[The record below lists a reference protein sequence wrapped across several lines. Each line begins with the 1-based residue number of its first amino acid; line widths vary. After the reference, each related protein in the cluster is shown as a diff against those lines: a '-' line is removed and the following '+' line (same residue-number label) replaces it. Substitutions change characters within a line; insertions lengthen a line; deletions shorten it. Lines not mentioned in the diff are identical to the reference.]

1 MGLSAGRCILPR
13 DLDLPGRPQSKTGS
27 ASYSAV
33 ISMSP
38 YLWLVTL
45 GSLITAGPALAR
57 TAIARSRPRGEIQ
70 IPSGA
75 AIDRMLD
82 SNAVP
87 PPDKQFSPNDAK
99 AIQQMDQRAKRIDQ
113 KVMKGICTGC

>member
-1 MGLSAGRCILPR
+1 MQR
-13 DLDLPGRPQSKTGS
+13 
-27 ASYSAV
+27 
-33 ISMSP
+33 

-45 GSLITAGPALAR
+45 GSLITALPALAQDR
-57 TAIARSRPRGEIQ
+57 NRPFTPSEEIQ

-82 SNAVP
+82 SNTVP
-87 PPDKQFSPNDAK
+87 PPNKEFSPNNVK

>member
-1 MGLSAGRCILPR
+1 MQR
-13 DLDLPGRPQSKTGS
+13 
-27 ASYSAV
+27 
-33 ISMSP
+33 

-45 GSLITAGPALAR
+45 ASLITAGPALAQD
-57 TAIARSRPRGEIQ
+57 SNRPFTPSKEIQ

-75 AIDRMLD
+75 EIDRMLD
-82 SNAVP
+82 SNTVP

>member
-1 MGLSAGRCILPR
+1 MQR
-13 DLDLPGRPQSKTGS
+13 
-27 ASYSAV
+27 
-33 ISMSP
+33 

-45 GSLITAGPALAR
+45 ASLITAGPALAQD
-57 TAIARSRPRGEIQ
+57 SNRPFTPSGEIQ

-87 PPDKQFSPNDAK
+87 PPNKQFSPNDAK
-99 AIQQMDQRAKRIDQ
+99 AIQQMDQRAKRIDEE
-113 KVMKGICTGC
+113 VMKGICSDC

>member
-1 MGLSAGRCILPR
+1 MQR
-13 DLDLPGRPQSKTGS
+13 
-27 ASYSAV
+27 
-33 ISMSP
+33 
-38 YLWLVTL
+38 YLWLVAL
-45 GSLITAGPALAR
+45 GSLITTLPALAQD
-57 TAIARSRPRGEIQ
+57 SNRPFTPSGEIQ

-82 SNAVP
+82 SNTVP
-87 PPDKQFSPNDAK
+87 RTNKEFSHNNAK

>member
-1 MGLSAGRCILPR
+1 MHR
-13 DLDLPGRPQSKTGS
+13 
-27 ASYSAV
+27 
-33 ISMSP
+33 

-45 GSLITAGPALAR
+45 GSLITAGPVLAQDHN
-57 TAIARSRPRGEIQ
+57 RPVTPSGEIQ

-82 SNAVP
+82 SNTVP

-99 AIQQMDQRAKRIDQ
+99 AIQQMDQRAKRIDE
-113 KVMKGICTGC
+113 KVMKGICTDC

>member
-1 MGLSAGRCILPR
+1 MQR
-13 DLDLPGRPQSKTGS
+13 
-27 ASYSAV
+27 
-33 ISMSP
+33 

-45 GSLITAGPALAR
+45 GSLITAGPALAQD
-57 TAIARSRPRGEIQ
+57 SNRPFTPSGEIQ

-82 SNAVP
+82 SNTVP
-87 PPDKQFSPNDAK
+87 PPNKQFSPNDAK
-99 AIQQMDQRAKRIDQ
+99 ANQQMDQRAKRIDQ